1 MKIFSFPLLV
11 FVFFLMLMPEK
22 NFSQNH
28 DGVYVIS
35 LVSRGYGTLGKSL
48 RLPDDSIFV
57 SRQLAIQKMLGIYLS
72 DFNGKTDMQE
82 LLETYYLLDFKKDR
96 FKDIGKDLE
105 KQTNKIPWE
114 PLGKK
119 KMGYKFITIW
129 HKNEPYKTENSFLE
143 GKEVKKVSYLVK
155 TGEAYEVYLQPCPAK
170 NRPPVFFRG
179 LEDKFQGV
187 LLKMII
193 TYPEKKGSFTYT
205 TKFVQFRK
213 HEAFKALEK
222 LK

>member
-1 MKIFSFPLLV
+1 
-11 FVFFLMLMPEK
+11 MPVK
-22 NFSQNH
+22 NFSQNSK
-28 DGVYVIS
+28 GVYVIS
-35 LVSRGYGTLGKSL
+35 LVSRGYGKLGKSL
-48 RLPDDSIFV
+48 KLPDDSIFV
-57 SRQLAIQKMLGIYLS
+57 SHRFAVQKMLGIYLS

-82 LLETYYLLDFKKDR
+82 LLETYYLIDFKKDR

-119 KMGYKFITIW
+119 KMGFKFTAVW
-129 HKNEPYKTENSFLE
+129 HKNETYKTENSFLQ
-143 GKEVKKVSYLVK
+143 GKKVKKVSYLTK
-155 TGEAYEVYLQPCPAK
+155 EGERYEVYLQPCPAK
-170 NRPPVFFRG
+170 NSPPVFFRG
-179 LEDKFQGV
+179 LEDKFHGI

-205 TKFVQFRK
+205 TKFVQLRK
-213 HEAFKALEK
+213 HKVLKALEK